1 MSYDP
6 WEAAQDAA
14 EAEYQE
20 HLLEE
25 LGPEWAEANGLV
37 PPEDAIRDFT
47 AERLQSYYV
56 AHPNLAGPAND
67 SLVYSQSLLP
77 SFPKAAL
84 VFGVTAMELAIKTVL
99 LKPIV
104 FGLVHTEVLA
114 SFITDLFTEHTGM
127 DRFKTIL
134 TEILARF
141 GGVDLKV
148 FKRADSART
157 LWQEIGEVQKARNAV
172 VHKGEVVDDGN
183 AALAIAV
190 AATLLKEV
198 FPHILA
204 KLHLHLHH
212 PMTVCAE
219 THGPHQFVLEI
230 GNVSETTANGPQP
243 ASVDKSAS

>member
-14 EAEYQE
+14 DDDYRE
-20 HLLEE
+20 HILEE
-25 LGPEWAEANGLV
+25 LGPEWAEANGFV

-56 AHPNLAGPAND
+56 AHPNLARPAYD
-67 SLVYSQSLLP
+67 SLIYAQSLLP

-84 VFGVTAMELAIKTVL
+84 VFAVTATELAIKTVL

-104 FGLVHTEVLA
+104 FGLVHTEGLA
-114 SFITDLFTEHTGM
+114 SFITDLATEHTGM

-148 FKRADSART
+148 FKRTDSAKT
-157 LWQEIGEVQKARNAV
+157 LWQEIGEVQKARNGV
-172 VHKGEVVDDGN
+172 VHRGEALDDAN
-183 AALAIAV
+183 ADLAIAV
-190 AATLLKEV
+190 AATLLTEV

-204 KLHLHLHH
+204 KLDLHIHD
-212 PMTVCAE
+212 PMTVCAAR
-219 THGPHQFVLEI
+219 HGPHIQLSLEI
-230 GNVSETTANGPQP
+230 GNI
-243 ASVDKSAS
+243 